1 MQKDKILHINVYDGD
16 DGIKYIRYKDMEKML
31 ERIKEVHDK
40 IEDDLKQEIEKLTLE
55 LDNTNSTL
63 KKYANKLIRI
73 AHLHDHYVEY
83 DYREFDKLLEEVLYN
98 EN

>member
-1 MQKDKILHINVYDGD
+1 MIKKDKIMHINVFDGD
-16 DGIKYIRYKDMEKML
+16 DGINYIRYSDMEKML

-40 IEDDLKQEIEKLTLE
+40 IEDDLKQEIEKLKLE

-98 EN
+98 E